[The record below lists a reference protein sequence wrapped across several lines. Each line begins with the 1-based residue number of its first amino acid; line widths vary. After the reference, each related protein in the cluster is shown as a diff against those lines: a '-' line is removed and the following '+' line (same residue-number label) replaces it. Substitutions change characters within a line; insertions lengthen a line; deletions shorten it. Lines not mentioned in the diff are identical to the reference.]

1 MSTLAQASS
10 LCQIPEDC
18 IPEFGITI
26 VSYVGE
32 DGVQMFGYATH
43 GDGSRASLVGLLEMV
58 GHDIMH
64 DEDL

>member
-1 MSTLAQASS
+1 MSTLTSASQ

-18 IPEFGITI
+18 IPEFGVTI
-26 VSYVGE
+26 VSYVDE
-32 DGVQMFGYATH
+32 DGTQMYAYATH
-43 GDGSRASLVGLLEMV
+43 GDGDRASLVGLLEMV